1 MVLSNSKNKSF
12 ANKILSYKPKYFWKG
27 CVFLKTTQNEYSK
40 MSAKVFPRSPIL
52 KNITLAFIS
61 GGTICT
67 IGQLLMTLYETYFS
81 MTTKEARAA
90 VSVTL
95 VGLGALLTALKVYDN
110 IAKHAGAGTL
120 VPITGFANSIVAP
133 AIEFK
138 SEGHVM
144 GIGAKMFIIAGPVL
158 VFGITASVVY
168 GLIVW
173 IFKLF

>member
-1 MVLSNSKNKSF
+1 MTPTK
-12 ANKILSYKPKYFWKG
+12 
-27 CVFLKTTQNEYSK
+27 NEYSK
-40 MSAKVFPRSPIL
+40 MSAKASTASPML
-52 KNITLAFIS
+52 KNMTLAFLS

-67 IGQLLMTLYETYFS
+67 IGQLLTTLYTTYLS
-81 MTTKEARAA
+81 ITTKDARVA

-95 VGLGALLTALKVYDN
+95 VGLGAFLTAVKIYDN

-173 IFKLF
+173 GFSLF

>member
-1 MVLSNSKNKSF
+1 M
-12 ANKILSYKPKYFWKG
+12 
-27 CVFLKTTQNEYSK
+27 
-40 MSAKVFPRSPIL
+40 L
-52 KNITLAFIS
+52 KNMTLAFLS

-67 IGQLLMTLYETYFS
+67 FGQLLLTLYTTYLG
-81 MTTKEARAA
+81 MTTKDARAA
-90 VSVTL
+90 ASVIL
-95 VGLGALLTALKVYDN
+95 VGFGALLTALKVYHR
-110 IAKHAGAGTL
+110 IAKYAGAGTL

-144 GIGAKMFIIAGPVL
+144 GIGAKMFMIAGPVL

-173 IFKLF
+173 IFKLL